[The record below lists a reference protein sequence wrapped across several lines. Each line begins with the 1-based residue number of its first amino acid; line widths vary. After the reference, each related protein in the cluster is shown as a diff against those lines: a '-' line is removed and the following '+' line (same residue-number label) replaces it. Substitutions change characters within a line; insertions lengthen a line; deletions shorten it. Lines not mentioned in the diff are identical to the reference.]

1 MPYLELWKPQHV
13 LIWIYS
19 NFKTSM
25 ARSQVALILRVN
37 RARYLTR
44 EKQGIMILLWI
55 PFTSENNASVI
66 HIAWSE
72 SLQGTFWIAKDAMF
86 LHADNKD
93 CSDCIDMQA
102 DESSLGPHCRPR
114 WLSWMRRPTGDQ
126 EVAGST
132 PAEVGNILSWRLIMK
147 YFLRSFSPF
156 RWFKKGS
163 CQFLAKECAQYW
175 LTA

>member
-1 MPYLELWKPQHV
+1 MSLWQCKLHFSWNKACHFIWTIKVSLARSSMVQWKRAENLSSIV
-13 LIWIYS
+13 QNTKLIWLNAFDLINLKKKNMQLNVSKIFCYIATD
-19 NFKTSM
+19 KTFFSTK
-25 ARSQVALILRVN
+25 S
-37 RARYLTR
+37 
-44 EKQGIMILLWI
+44 
-55 PFTSENNASVI
+55 
-66 HIAWSE
+66 
-72 SLQGTFWIAKDAMF
+72 
-86 LHADNKD
+86 
-93 CSDCIDMQA
+93 
-102 DESSLGPHCRPR
+102 CRPR